1 MFSSILNKNP
11 LKCRIIIRLDDIAPN
26 MNWDMMK
33 RTKDLFKKYNV
44 KPLIGVIPKNEDKEL
59 KSYPKCH
66 FNFWNEI
73 KNLQDDGWEVAI
85 HGYQHIYSSNCKGDY
100 LGLGGNTE
108 FAGYSYEEQ
117 FRRLT
122 LGLDI
127 FRERKIKVKT
137 FFAPNHTFDKNTIKA
152 CKKLGINSIIDGYG
166 IAPYYE
172 NGVLFF
178 PQLFYRLYVMPFGF
192 QVLQIHLNYF
202 TEKDFLNFEQFIKKN
217 KKKII
222 TFSEANYI
230 TSNSFFHKTTKYFIE
245 KTLKFKRAFL

>member
-1 MFSSILNKNP
+1 MFSSVLNKNP

-100 LGLGGNTE
+100 LGFGGNTE

-172 NGVLFF
+172 DAVLFF
-178 PQLFYRLYVMPFGF
+178 PQLFHRLYVMPFGF

-222 TFSEANYI
+222 TFSEVNFI
-230 TSNSFFHKTTKYFIE
+230 KSNSYFHKTTKYFIE